1 MNLSLP
7 VRCVVD
13 ASVVV
18 KLALNEDH
26 STKVAAL
33 FAHLAADAQA
43 HFQAPDLLD
52 LERGN
57 IFWKHI
63 RRSGLAGDEAT
74 RFLADILALRID
86 RSPAISVAADA
97 LELAKDRDISVSDA
111 SYVAVAQQSD
121 LPLLTADTRL
131 VTRMAGHA
139 VQVVDIA
146 VVVVP

>member
-18 KLALNEDH
+18 KLALTEAH
-26 STKVAAL
+26 SAEVSAL
-33 FAHLAADAQA
+33 FSHLATDPQTLLR
-43 HFQAPDLLD
+43 APDLLD
-52 LERGN
+52 LECGN
-57 IFWKHI
+57 IFWKHM

-86 RSPAISVAADA
+86 RIPATAVATAA
-97 LELAKDRDISVSDA
+97 LELAKDRDISVYDA
-111 SYVAVAQQSD
+111 AYVAVAQQSG
-121 LPLLTADTRL
+121 LPLITADNRL
-131 VTRMAGHA
+131 VTRMAGHS

-146 VVVVP
+146 VVVLP